1 MKNLKSQFKIKN
13 YLLIF
18 TLILTPFLFFNA
30 VSAALP
36 ECNDG
41 VDNDDNGLTDY
52 PDDAFACDSIDDN
65 QEFSLIPY
73 NPANQD
79 PYTFS
84 NLGDVSI
91 NQGKSGLITITA
103 SKNSGPGR
111 IVQFSAS
118 GFPLKVTHFFNPYFC
133 AEISLSCATNLAID
147 VGDTAVPGT
156 YLITVKLA
164 NSLGQTSFNLII
176 TSASLTQG
184 QETLSSKINYTFS
197 VPNPLG
203 SKTIFD
209 LIQRLI
215 NSLIIISV
223 PIASILI
230 IYSGILYMTS
240 AGTDRIKKATSALVW
255 TIAGF
260 GLLLI
265 SSGIIDAVKDILG
278 VTTDKGTDAISPIVS
293 GGPKTFQDILNIFI
307 DLANKFFTFAIIIA
321 SVMIIVSGISFMTA
335 RDDATKAATSRK
347 MLIYAIIG
355 VVVAIASTFII
366 QVVKNYFL
374 S

>member
-1 MKNLKSQFKIKN
+1 
-13 YLLIF
+13 
-18 TLILTPFLFFNA
+18 
-30 VSAALP
+30 
-36 ECNDG
+36 
-41 VDNDDNGLTDY
+41 
-52 PDDAFACDSIDDN
+52 
-65 QEFSLIPY
+65 
-73 NPANQD
+73 
-79 PYTFS
+79 
-84 NLGDVSI
+84 
-91 NQGKSGLITITA
+91 
-103 SKNSGPGR
+103 
-111 IVQFSAS
+111 
-118 GFPLKVTHFFNPYFC
+118 
-133 AEISLSCATNLAID
+133 
-147 VGDTAVPGT
+147 
-156 YLITVKLA
+156 
-164 NSLGQTSFNLII
+164 
-176 TSASLTQG
+176 
-184 QETLSSKINYTFS
+184 
-197 VPNPLG
+197 
-203 SKTIFD
+203 
-209 LIQRLI
+209 
-215 NSLIIISV
+215 
-223 PIASILI
+223 
-230 IYSGILYMTS
+230 MTS

>member
-18 TLILTPFLFFNA
+18 TLILTPFLFFNT
-30 VSAALP
+30 VNAAY
-36 ECNDG
+36 
-41 VDNDDNGLTDY
+41 VD
-52 PDDAFACDSIDDN
+52 
-65 QEFSLIPY
+65 
-73 NPANQD
+73 
-79 PYTFS
+79 
-84 NLGDVSI
+84 
-91 NQGKSGLITITA
+91 IT
-103 SKNSGPGR
+103 
-111 IVQFSAS
+111 
-118 GFPLKVTHFFNPYFC
+118 
-133 AEISLSCATNLAID
+133 
-147 VGDTAVPGT
+147 
-156 YLITVKLA
+156 A
-164 NSLGQTSFNLII
+164 NSLGQTSFNLTVNEKIATPLTNETAGPSA
-176 TSASLTQG
+176 TSQSIPNPSTAT
-184 QETLSSKINYTFS
+184 YTFS
-197 VPNPLG
+197 VPNPLS

-209 LIQRLI
+209 LIQRVI
-215 NSLIIISV
+215 NGLIILSV

-265 SSGIIDAVKDILG
+265 SSGIIDAVKNILG
-278 VTTDKGTDAISPIVS
+278 VTTDKGTGATPPIVL

-355 VVVAIASTFII
+355 VVVAITSTFII

>member
-147 VGDTAVPGT
+147 V
-156 YLITVKLA
+156 
-164 NSLGQTSFNLII
+164 
-176 TSASLTQG
+176 
-184 QETLSSKINYTFS
+184 
-197 VPNPLG
+197 
-203 SKTIFD
+203 
-209 LIQRLI
+209 
-215 NSLIIISV
+215 
-223 PIASILI
+223 
-230 IYSGILYMTS
+230 
-240 AGTDRIKKATSALVW
+240 
-255 TIAGF
+255 
-260 GLLLI
+260 
-265 SSGIIDAVKDILG
+265 
-278 VTTDKGTDAISPIVS
+278 
-293 GGPKTFQDILNIFI
+293 
-307 DLANKFFTFAIIIA
+307 
-321 SVMIIVSGISFMTA
+321 
-335 RDDATKAATSRK
+335 
-347 MLIYAIIG
+347 
-355 VVVAIASTFII
+355 
-366 QVVKNYFL
+366 
-374 S
+374 